1 MKKIYGYLR
10 KIHNYLIKISTIKYI
25 ILIPIINIMIYF
37 FITLAFLL
45 LTINTDHPTF
55 SEQMTGSLTM
65 TILSACLFAPI
76 FETFI
81 FQYGILK
88 ILRSIN
94 FFKNKN
100 ILNIIIS
107 STLFTLNH
115 YSSLFVWAK
124 VFIVGFLFAYTFIIY
139 EQKYNN
145 KQTSIPAFW
154 VVSIIHGLT
163 NGIVTILYMFI

>member
-1 MKKIYGYLR
+1 M
-10 KIHNYLIKISTIKYI
+10 
-25 ILIPIINIMIYF
+25 PIINIMIYF

-76 FETFI
+76 SETFI

-94 FFKNKN
+94 FLKNK
-100 ILNIIIS
+100 
-107 STLFTLNH
+107 
-115 YSSLFVWAK
+115 
-124 VFIVGFLFAYTFIIY
+124 
-139 EQKYNN
+139 
-145 KQTSIPAFW
+145 AFK
-154 VVSIIHGLT
+154 GDLR
-163 NGIVTILYMFI
+163 